1 MMTNVI
7 RFFNI
12 QYIVKH
18 GGIICNCGSWYKEE
32 GANPL
37 LSEVMNTIKPD
48 LVLVIHD
55 EQVYVE
61 ISYLLLTH
69 RVN

>member
-18 GGIICNCGSWYKEE
+18 GDIICNCGSWYKEE
-32 GANPL
+32 GASPL
-37 LSEVMNTIKPD
+37 LSEVMNTLKPD

-55 EQVYVE
+55 EQIYVE
-61 ISYLLLTH
+61 FYSFIIIL
-69 RVN
+69 